1 MPDFRAAER
10 TFQLLTQVSGRGG
23 RGETP
28 GTVVIQTVNPGH
40 YAIQRT
46 CGHDFAGFYEDE
58 IDLRKDLG
66 YPPFSRMVNLL
77 VSGTGKEQV
86 EKGAATLGRRAA
98 RIAGAGEFAGK
109 LSVVGPMEAPLGKV
123 RGRYRW
129 QLLARGRHVRT
140 LHAFIRRLLA
150 EADIRGCEVR
160 VDVDPVN
167 FM

>member
-1 MPDFRAAER
+1 
-10 TFQLLTQVSGRGG
+10 
-23 RGETP
+23 
-28 GTVVIQTVNPGH
+28 
-40 YAIQRT
+40 
-46 CGHDFAGFYEDE
+46 
-58 IDLRKDLG
+58 
-66 YPPFSRMVNLL
+66 
-77 VSGTGKEQV
+77 
-86 EKGAATLGRRAA
+86 
-98 RIAGAGEFAGK
+98 
-109 LSVVGPMEAPLGKV
+109 MEAPLGKV